1 MPKKVIII
9 GGTGNGTVI
18 SSTVED
24 IMRESKE
31 WELLG
36 FLDDQMTVGEE
47 LNGFPILGKVDD
59 APRFNK
65 EDCYFIYALV
75 TVKQAY
81 ERIQRLN
88 SLGIPNEKFATLK
101 HPTAVISRNVRL
113 GYGVVLMPG
122 VIISPDVTIGNH
134 TQLYANS
141 FVGHHTTV
149 GDYCFI
155 ANNASVGGIV
165 TLEEGVHIGSNC
177 SIRERVTLGRWSI
190 AGLGAVVLKDV
201 EPFTK
206 VVGNPARSIGS
217 VNKEESGIE

>member
-1 MPKKVIII
+1 MISKKVIII
-9 GGTGNGTVI
+9 GGVGNGTVV
-18 SSTVED
+18 SSAVED
-24 IMRESKE
+24 IMRKSPE

-36 FLDDQMTVGEE
+36 FLNDQMKVGEE
-47 LNGFPILGKVDD
+47 VGGFSVLGTVDE

-65 EDCYFIYALV
+65 KDCYFIYTLV

-81 ERIQRLN
+81 ERIQRLH
-88 SLGIPNEKFATLK
+88 SLGIPIEKFAILK
-101 HPTAVISRNVRL
+101 HPTAVISRNVKL

-122 VIISPDVTIGNH
+122 VIISPGVTIGNH

-141 FVGHHTTV
+141 FVGHDTTV

-155 ANNASVGGIV
+155 ANNASVGGYITV
-165 TLEEGVHIGSNC
+165 EEGVHIGSNC
-177 SIRERVTLGRWSI
+177 SIIERVTLGRWSLV
-190 AGLGAVVLKDV
+190 GLGSVVLGDV

-217 VNKEESGIE
+217 VNKED